1 MNEEVWEYRI
11 LTIAFILELY
21 HVYLTFYANAKA
33 QLLLIISGIR
43 LRALVDYV
51 IVGYSYNASINDDP
65 YQFFAMPIWL
75 VLYLLISAR

>member
-1 MNEEVWEYRI
+1 
-11 LTIAFILELY
+11 
-21 HVYLTFYANAKA
+21 LTFYANAMA

-43 LRALVDYV
+43 LRALVDYG

-75 VLYLLISAR
+75 VLYFLISARQG

>member
-1 MNEEVWEYRI
+1 
-11 LTIAFILELY
+11 
-21 HVYLTFYANAKA
+21 LTFYANAKA

-43 LRALVDYV
+43 LRALVDYG

-75 VLYLLISAR
+75 VLYLLISARQG